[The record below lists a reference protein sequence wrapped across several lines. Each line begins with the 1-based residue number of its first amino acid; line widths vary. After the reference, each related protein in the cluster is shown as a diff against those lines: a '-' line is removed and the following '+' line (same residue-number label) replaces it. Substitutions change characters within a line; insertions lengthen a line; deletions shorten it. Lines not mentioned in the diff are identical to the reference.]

1 MSSSYLDLFMDKG
14 ASFNTAITLTDVN
27 GNPINL
33 SNIIVNSTMKR
44 SYVTA
49 NVAATFTISVAN
61 NQSGLIQ
68 LSLPYQV
75 TQNLK
80 TIRYVYDVVMRDLTS
95 NVVSRV
101 LEGTCYVSAGVT
113 VAP

>member
-1 MSSSYLDLFMDKG
+1 MPAGYLDLFMDKG

-27 GNPINL
+27 GNPVNL
-33 SNIIVNSTMKR
+33 SNIIVSSTMKQ
-44 SYVTA
+44 SYITS

-68 LSLPYQV
+68 VSLPYQV

-80 TIRYVYDVVMRDLTS
+80 PIRYVYDVVMRDLNS
-95 NVVSRV
+95 NNVSRV
-101 LEGTCYVSAGVT
+101 LEGTVYVAPGVT
-113 VAP
+113 ISP